1 MRLQETPEGLLGG
14 ETAAIVDVEVREDQ
28 CGRVTAGNRVVLNGI
43 LKAYQTKE
51 QSLLLKTYIDG
62 NFLELR
68 EKEFLS
74 MDLSD
79 EDIGLIRQL
88 AASDSLHQQLISAV
102 SPSIYGIDNVKEA
115 LVLQLFGGVSR
126 AESDGSRKRGDIH
139 ILLVGDPGVA
149 KSALLKSIINLCPRG
164 LIVSG
169 KGSSTAGLTASVM
182 KDASGQFTLEAGAV
196 VLADQGQLIIDE
208 IDKMDE
214 RDRSA
219 LHEAMEQQC
228 YSADTEVLTRD
239 GWKLFSE
246 LVPTDEIATLKKNH
260 TIEYHVPTNII
271 SYYHYGEMISLKSR
285 QVSLLVTPNHKL
297 YCETYKRANIYSNVC
312 LKPVLSVFSK
322 RMRMYKSGLWVGKE
336 QEEHIIPE
344 FEVKTN
350 QNGKR
355 VLPALKFKM
364 DDWLEFLGYYISEG
378 CCPIYKNGDY
388 YRINIAQQKK
398 QNILLIDDCLKRMGF
413 KTEYDGLGWN
423 INSKQIAYHMKSFG
437 KSCMRHVPQYVK
449 NLSPR
454 QIQIFLKALLLGD
467 GHVTAKGSMSYI
479 TSSKRLAN
487 DIQELLLKVG
497 LSGNIYTRMNVPKAK
512 GPIYVVRTVTKN
524 KPQINSNQQKQWEF
538 VGYSDM
544 VYCVDVP
551 NHVIYVRR
559 NGKPIWCGNC
569 VSIAKA
575 GICTTLQSRC
585 SILAA
590 ANPKLGRFDDVVAL
604 AEQIDMPP
612 TLLSRFDL
620 IFLLLDHP
628 CKETDRKIVDHI
640 MMDRSVV
647 LDRNLL
653 RKYIA
658 YSKQNIFPVFTDDAE
673 LAIKEY
679 YVRVRNLSSKG
690 GVKAMPLTPRQ
701 FEASRRLCEAAARM
715 RLSST
720 VELSDA
726 EMALRVLDSSLV
738 SVAYDKETGTFD
750 IDKMCN
756 KMSMSSR
763 KGAEMVTEIV
773 RKHIADNGVKSVSL
787 NEVCQSLPQMQSNL
801 IERYLETA
809 CSAGILFSPI
819 VLRYATL

>member
-1 MRLQETPEGLLGG
+1 MLDSPIDYYSEWDKFIRLNKLGLSQNEPIIVDVSLLPNTLFDQLTYKPSRALSILAEVLVKERNNHSKIRFSNYPRKVPIKDCRASRIGQFVSVEGIVRNIESIVPVVTNAEFQCVKCGNRVSLSQDKRSITYPNPCLCKGKWRLIPEFSETTDIQRMRLQETPEGLLGG

-74 MDLSD
+74 MDISD
-79 EDIGLIRQL
+79 EEIDQIKSLSMSSDLVPQL
-88 AASDSLHQQLISAV
+88 VSAV
-102 SPSIYGIDNVKEA
+102 SPSIYGVNNVKEA
-115 LVLQLFGGVSR
+115 LVLQLFGGVSK
-126 AESDGSRKRGDIH
+126 AEADGSRRRGDIH
-139 ILLVGDPGVA
+139 VLLVGDPGIA

-169 KGSSTAGLTASVM
+169 KGSSTAGLTASVV
-182 KDASGQFTLEAGAV
+182 KDTSGQFTLEAGAV

-208 IDKMDE
+208 IDKMGE
-214 RDRSA
+214 EDRSA
-219 LHEAMEQQC
+219 LHQAMEQQ
-228 YSADTEVLTRD
+228 E
-239 GWKLFSE
+239 
-246 LVPTDEIATLKKNH
+246 
-260 TIEYHVPTNII
+260 
-271 SYYHYGEMISLKSR
+271 
-285 QVSLLVTPNHKL
+285 
-297 YCETYKRANIYSNVC
+297 
-312 LKPVLSVFSK
+312 
-322 RMRMYKSGLWVGKE
+322 
-336 QEEHIIPE
+336 
-344 FEVKTN
+344 
-350 QNGKR
+350 
-355 VLPALKFKM
+355 
-364 DDWLEFLGYYISEG
+364 
-378 CCPIYKNGDY
+378 
-388 YRINIAQQKK
+388 
-398 QNILLIDDCLKRMGF
+398 
-413 KTEYDGLGWN
+413 
-423 INSKQIAYHMKSFG
+423 
-437 KSCMRHVPQYVK
+437 
-449 NLSPR
+449 
-454 QIQIFLKALLLGD
+454 
-467 GHVTAKGSMSYI
+467 
-479 TSSKRLAN
+479 
-487 DIQELLLKVG
+487 
-497 LSGNIYTRMNVPKAK
+497 
-512 GPIYVVRTVTKN
+512 
-524 KPQINSNQQKQWEF
+524 
-538 VGYSDM
+538 
-544 VYCVDVP
+544 
-551 NHVIYVRR
+551 
-559 NGKPIWCGNC
+559 

-673 LAIKEY
+673 IAIKEY

-715 RLSST
+715 RLSPT